1 MGDLSTVFQTRSS
14 IVSATQTSGS
24 AVGSTPSMLS
34 QGLRVPF
41 LDHLGIPP
49 KRSKSGGLGFLAAH
63 RPSPEPHEADHD
75 RGRRVWCADPLPPDD
90 ELVRLPRRRFALL
103 SLVILPVLP
112 DQAFGPYGVWNAR
125 SGGWSYSSWES
136 ASAAISPTSFWG
148 ERTGLALRGIPGGLI
163 SSTATTV

>member
-63 RPSPEPHEADHD
+63 RPLHEPHEADHD
-75 RGRRVWCADPLPPDD
+75 RGRSVWCVDRLLPDD
-90 ELVRLPRRRFALL
+90 ELVRLRRSRRFAEKTR
-103 SLVILPVLP
+103 PP
-112 DQAFGPYGVWNAR
+112 DAPAQRAMVWTSIKEVDVWRGPRRQARF
-125 SGGWSYSSWES
+125 E
-136 ASAAISPTSFWG
+136 
-148 ERTGLALRGIPGGLI
+148 
-163 SSTATTV
+163 